1 MAFYMFLQMEEKSKW
16 IPALATERENIAKTK
31 KPALVSVLDVD
42 NSFDTDLSLEEVRGL
57 RYSGPLYFDFDAENI
72 EEACTQFKVFL
83 NNLKA
88 KDVDLDMVRLYATG
102 KKGFHIEIPPQLFMG
117 KMPPSGVL
125 HLPHIYNEIAHAL
138 FVDCIDMRV
147 YSSRRGRMWRCP
159 NVKRADNNKYKVQ
172 ISAEEALSI
181 TPALYAEICSS
192 PRNPLPIEPPAL
204 NSDLA
209 LLYAQCRDKV
219 DKGVAKK
226 KARKATPN
234 PLQKFGGEW
243 PDTFE
248 GILQGVTLKDGV
260 GWNYISMQLAIAAS
274 ELGKTEEQLLADAEG
289 VICNH
294 ESDSTRYNTPTKR
307 RHDLRDMYR
316 YVNGNPCYEYSV
328 GAVMSLL
335 LPEVRANADISFGD
349 YVPDEVE
356 EGGESG
362 ANAVD
367 GSDGGEKPKGEQPRT
382 KTFDGPLRINKSGIY
397 ARIDEGWRNI
407 CDLGL
412 LNPLAMSRLDGDRL
426 GYELDVTLDGV
437 AVGKRFVPMNAL
449 STRSQFNNWALLLGA
464 SMRGN
469 DQQVSSLADM
479 LRKETKA
486 TVYAVER
493 EGIDVVTPFGAGSSS
508 DEDVI
513 WASPDSVVC
522 LRPGVS
528 YRYHGVYSATGTYR
542 SDLMNAPEL
551 TSADEGYVRDLLSI
565 NTSQNVAK
573 MLGWFCAAFLTQLI
587 RKKFKRFPSLQV
599 YGQAGAGKSMTIIL
613 LNHLH
618 YHMVEPRQFSVAGQ
632 TQFPIIAAV
641 ATSASLPLVFE
652 EVKRRQL
659 HKTMLDFLQNILR
672 SNYTADHLSRG
683 SLSRDKSVREL
694 TVTDFNN
701 AAPIAFVG
709 EALED
714 QSAILE
720 RCVCVALSKTDRS
733 GRDRYFERCLDKAH
747 HMGRI
752 GKLLAMGALAID
764 REWLHNQVNANFKA
778 VTGKVS
784 AAMADDAT
792 RPAFNLAVTLTGLD
806 FLKGNLA
813 RVFGDKFDSRLE
825 ELRESILS
833 NVMDSIPRNMSEV
846 SRVLDTMAAL
856 SRHEDDQFR
865 LVPEVDYVVNETS
878 LELKLRNAFDKY
890 TRYQRSLGLE
900 VLFDS
905 HNAWQSA
912 LINYGGTTQRAVPES
927 VMWDSPKAVIFRLS
941 LSYMDGEGI
950 DAFK

>member
-16 IPALATERENIAKTK
+16 IPALATERENIAKTR

-42 NSFDTDLSLEEVRGL
+42 NSFDTDLSLDEIRGL
-57 RYSGPLYFDFDAENI
+57 RYSGPLYFDFDAEDI

-102 KKGFHIEIPPQLFMG
+102 KKGFHIEVPPQLFMG

-159 NVKRADNNKYKVQ
+159 NVKRADNGKYKVQ
-172 ISAEEALSI
+172 ISAEEALTI
-181 TPALYAEICSS
+181 TPDLYAEICST
-192 PRNPLPIEPPAL
+192 PRNPLPVEPPTL

-209 LLYAQCRDKV
+209 LLYAQSSDKV
-219 DKGVAKK
+219 NKGVAKK
-226 KARKATPN
+226 KARKTTSN

-248 GILQGVTLKDGV
+248 GILQGVTLKADV
-260 GWNYISMQLAIAAS
+260 GWNYISMQLAIVAS
-274 ELGKTEEQLLADAEG
+274 ELGKTEDQLLNDAEG

-307 RHDLRDMYR
+307 RQDLRDMFR

-328 GAVMSLL
+328 GAIMSLL

-349 YVPDEVE
+349 YVPDEE
-356 EGGESG
+356 DEDGNEAGESIG
-362 ANAVD
+362 Q
-367 GSDGGEKPKGEQPRT
+367 GSEGDRPRG
-382 KTFDGPLRINKSGIY
+382 KALEGPLRIIKSGIF
-397 ARIDEGWRNI
+397 ARVDDGWRNI

-412 LNPLAMSRLDGDRL
+412 MNPLAMSRLDGDRL
-426 GYELDVTLDGV
+426 GYEVDVTLDGV
-437 AVGKRFVPMNAL
+437 AVGKRFIPMNAL
-449 STRSQFNNWALLLGA
+449 ATRSQFNNWALLLGA
-464 SMRGN
+464 SMRGT

-479 LRKETKA
+479 LRKGTSSTTA

-508 DEDVI
+508 QEDVI
-513 WASPDSVVC
+513 WASPDAVVC

-528 YRYHGVYSATGTYR
+528 YRYHGVYSPIGTYH
-542 SDLMNAPEL
+542 SDLMLAPEL
-551 TSADEGYVRDLLSI
+551 TREDESYVRDLLSI
-565 NTSQNVAK
+565 NTSQNIAK

-599 YGQAGAGKSMTIIL
+599 YGQAGAGKSMTVIL

-618 YHMVEPRQFSVAGQ
+618 YHLVEPRQFSVAGQ

-641 ATSASLPLVFE
+641 ATSASQPVIFE
-652 EVKRRQL
+652 EVKRRQIN
-659 HKTMLDFLQNILR
+659 KNMLDFLQNILR

-683 SLSRDKSVREL
+683 SLGRDKSVREL

-701 AAPIAFVG
+701 AAPVAFVG
-709 EALED
+709 EAVED

-720 RCVCVALSKTDRS
+720 RCVCVALSKTDRA
-733 GRDRYFERCLDKAH
+733 GRNKYFERCLDKVH
-747 HMGRI
+747 RMGRI

-764 REWLHNQVNANFKA
+764 REWLHAQLNANFKA
-778 VTGKVS
+778 VTGKLS

-813 RVFGDKFDSRLE
+813 RVFGDTFDARLD

-833 NVMDSIPRNMSEV
+833 NVMDSIPINMSEV
-846 SRVLDTMAAL
+846 SRVLDTMARL
-856 SRHEDDQFR
+856 TRNEDDQFR
-865 LVPEVDYVVNETS
+865 LVPGVDYVVKDNS

-890 TRYQRSLGLE
+890 VRYQRSLGLE

-912 LINYGGTTQRAVPES
+912 MINYGGTMQRAVPES

-941 LSYMDGEGI
+941 LSYMDAEGI

>member
-16 IPALATERENIAKTK
+16 IPALATERENIAKTR

-42 NSFDTDLSLEEVRGL
+42 NSFDTDLSLDEIRGL
-57 RYSGPLYFDFDAENI
+57 RYSGPLYFDFDAEDI

-102 KKGFHIEIPPQLFMG
+102 KKGFHIEVPPQLFMG

-159 NVKRADNNKYKVQ
+159 NVKRADNGKYKVQ
-172 ISAEEALSI
+172 ISAEEALAI
-181 TPALYAEICSS
+181 TPDLYAEICST
-192 PRNPLPIEPPAL
+192 PRNPLPVEPPTL

-209 LLYAQCRDKV
+209 LLYAQSSDKV
-219 DKGVAKK
+219 NKGVAKK
-226 KARKATPN
+226 KARRATPN

-248 GILQGVTLKDGV
+248 GILQGITLKDGV
-260 GWNYISMQLAIAAS
+260 GWNYISMQLAITAS
-274 ELGKTEEQLLADAEG
+274 ELGKTEDQLLNDAAG
-289 VICNH
+289 IICNH

-307 RHDLRDMYR
+307 KQDLRDMFR

-328 GAVMSLL
+328 GAIMSLL

-349 YVPDEVE
+349 YVPDEDEVAE
-356 EGGESG
+356 STGQGAEGGEG
-362 ANAVD
+362 ED
-367 GSDGGEKPKGEQPRT
+367 GDRPRG
-382 KTFDGPLRINKSGIY
+382 KTLEGPLRITKSGIF
-397 ARIDEGWRNI
+397 ARVDEAWRNI

-479 LRKETKA
+479 LRKGTTA

-522 LRPGVS
+522 LKPGVS

-659 HKTMLDFLQNILR
+659 HKSMLDFLQNILR

-733 GRDRYFERCLDKAH
+733 GRDKYFERCLDKAH

-752 GKLLAMGALAID
+752 GKLLATGALAID

-813 RVFGDKFDSRLE
+813 RVFGDTFDARLE

-865 LVPEVDYVVNETS
+865 LIPEVDYVVSETS